1 MSFAVAIG
9 CGLVIGAI
17 IIIVDSRRNNRT
29 DVGSLAQTPE
39 TEVQSTETQ
48 DLPERP
54 IDQELELPDQDL
66 QQIRSSKLHRHTK
79 ELARVLGGSDDAA
92 VSAQVIGYDEARAAA
107 IKGAKNGEDRKYSTH
122 RTLRCGLDILVL
134 GGLAFGIL
142 SLLAVESSS
151 SSLLWLAE
159 TYPTEYES
167 LAGARLRLAEALTAV
182 VRSEAALY
190 VKLRMQELM
199 NGVGVSGILY

>member
-1 MSFAVAIG
+1 VPVKYLLRWAPEPRLFDLFDRSKPFKMSFAVAIG

-107 IKGAKNGEDRKYSTH
+107 IKGAKTGEDEKIAHTA
-122 RTLRCGLDILVL
+122 LCVVVL
-134 GGLAFGIL
+134 I
-142 SLLAVESSS
+142 SWS
-151 SSLLWLAE
+151 W
-159 TYPTEYES
+159 
-167 LAGARLRLAEALTAV
+167 
-182 VRSEAALY
+182 
-190 VKLRMQELM
+190 
-199 NGVGVSGILY
+199 VG